1 MKKRRGKISNRKPL
15 SKKRVYIL
23 SENFVS
29 FVIAGGRLARFFLNK
44 NVESMR
50 LFPVLWNRYDLLR
63 FRFRLWKSF
72 GFWSGSR
79 QYLAVFSPFQCQ
91 NSEAAYFPESLPLIF
106 NFLSFLLHFML
117 DPDPNP
123 VPEPDPTP
131 ELSCI
136 PVPLGQKVT
145 VSAPQHCVR
154 PSGPIK

>member
-1 MKKRRGKISNRKPL
+1 
-15 SKKRVYIL
+15 
-23 SENFVS
+23 
-29 FVIAGGRLARFFLNK
+29 
-44 NVESMR
+44 
-50 LFPVLWNRYDLLR
+50 
-63 FRFRLWKSF
+63 
-72 GFWSGSR
+72 
-79 QYLAVFSPFQCQ
+79 
-91 NSEAAYFPESLPLIF
+91 
-106 NFLSFLLHFML
+106 LSFLLHFML